1 TILLTMAAVLG
12 GGLLAR
18 GAPSPPTGEVVIAF
32 PVTIAPTWFDPA
44 ETPAQITPFA
54 LLYALHDGLV
64 PPLAGLR
71 MGNSLAASWTE
82 SPDGLVYTFTLR
94 PGLRFHNGEPCTAE
108 DVQFSFARYKG
119 NGATELHA
127 KVQRVEVVDPLTVRF
142 YLHAPWPD
150 FMTFYG
156 TT

>member
-1 TILLTMAAVLG
+1 MTRRDMLTLLLTMAAVRG
-12 GGLLAR
+12 GGPHAL
-18 GAPSPPTGEVVIAF
+18 GAPLPPAGEVVIAF

-64 PPLAGLR
+64 RPLPGER
-71 MGNSLAASWTE
+71 MGHSLAASWSE

-108 DVQFSFARYKG
+108 DVQFSFERYKT
-119 NGATELHA
+119 NG
-127 KVQRVEVVDPLTVRF
+127 VSR
-142 YLHAPWPD
+142 
-150 FMTFYG
+150 
-156 TT
+156 

>member
-1 TILLTMAAVLG
+1 MTRRHMLTILLTMAAVLG
-12 GGLLAR
+12 GVPLAR

-64 PPLAGLR
+64 RPLPGER

-82 SPDGLVYTFTLR
+82 SPDGLV
-94 PGLRFHNGEPCTAE
+94 
-108 DVQFSFARYKG
+108 
-119 NGATELHA
+119 
-127 KVQRVEVVDPLTVRF
+127 
-142 YLHAPWPD
+142 
-150 FMTFYG
+150 
-156 TT
+156 